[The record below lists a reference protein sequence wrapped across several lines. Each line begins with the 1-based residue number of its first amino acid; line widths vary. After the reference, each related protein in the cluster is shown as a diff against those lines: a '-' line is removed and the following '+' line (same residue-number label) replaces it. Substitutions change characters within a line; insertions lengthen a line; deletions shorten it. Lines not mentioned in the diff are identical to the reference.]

1 MSKDD
6 DFTNGAGEDLK
17 KDFKNIFKH
26 SKRAIKGFFRGGSR
40 RNNCGRRPNG
50 CPPFFLC
57 RSPLLMLLYPKL
69 IVAWNNTFNIII
81 LWSKFIWS
89 NNNNFINI
97 NIYFNIGIYIEI
109 NINN

>member
-26 SKRAIKGFFRGGSR
+26 SKRAVKGFFRGGNR

-50 CPPFFLC
+50 FSPFFLNK
-57 RSPLLMLLYPKL
+57 SPLLYLLYPKL
-69 IVAWNNTFNIII
+69 IVGGIILLTLLFCGVSLYGVIIII
-81 LWSKFIWS
+81 LLTLIFIL
-89 NNNNFINI
+89 I
-97 NIYFNIGIYIEI
+97 
-109 NINN
+109 